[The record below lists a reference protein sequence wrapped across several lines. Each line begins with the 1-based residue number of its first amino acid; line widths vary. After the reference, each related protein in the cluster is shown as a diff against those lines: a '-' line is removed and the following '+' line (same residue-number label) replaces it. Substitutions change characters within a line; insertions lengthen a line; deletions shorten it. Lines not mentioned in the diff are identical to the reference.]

1 MRMYEA
7 PEKPLLVVSDAQ
19 AQGMVALV
27 PSTFEEKLSA
37 WMMKSVWAST
47 VTPASLPASVAIASL
62 SAASPLRASRGTL
75 PGVKLHPAIIEMHSA
90 GRTCRLYAWLEPL
103 LAVSQSAA
111 LPTVLF

>member
-47 VTPASLPASVAIASL
+47 VTPASLPASVRSRRCQ
-62 SAASPLRASRGTL
+62 LRRHCERH
-75 PGVKLHPAIIEMHSA
+75 V
-90 GRTCRLYAWLEPL
+90 GRCRA
-103 LAVSQSAA
+103 
-111 LPTVLF
+111 